1 MRGRVSGFFL
11 PFDAFPDKKGGLQSE
26 TAPSFSWLLV
36 SDFDDCDDP
45 VVAVNDD
52 DLITNNEVHVP
63 APLGMD
69 FDERRG
75 NLYHPDASW
84 HRGANADGEVDV
96 VYPRHIPAGQDCLSN
111 LRALLRCQVDAAAR
125 LALLRLTLLSLPLS
139 LLRRLAWLS
148 LLPGLPLL
156 RRLTGLALLTLLA
169 LRRLASGL
177 IALLLS
183 LATLLGLILLAL
195 LPLALLALWTLLGLT
210 GVLLALALA
219 LAALLSLTLLALL
232 ALALLRLTLL
242 ALVTP
247 LLLRLAVGLL
257 ASLRLTALLRLTLL
271 SLVLRAALALT
282 GATLIVAR
290 SCRAAFRLRTALRGG
305 GRISCGGHRSF
316 R

>member
-1 MRGRVSGFFL
+1 
-11 PFDAFPDKKGGLQSE
+11 
-26 TAPSFSWLLV
+26 LLV

-52 DLITNNEVHVP
+52 DLITNHEVHVP

-84 HRGANADGEVDV
+84 HRGADADGEVDV
-96 VYPRHIPAGQDCLSN
+96 VNPRHIPAGQDCLSDF
-111 LRALLRCQVDAAAR
+111 RALLRCQVDAAAR
-125 LALLRLTLLSLPLS
+125 LALLRLALLRLTLLSLPL
-139 LLRRLAWLS
+139 LRSLAWLS

-169 LRRLASGL
+169 LRRLTGGL

-183 LATLLGLILLAL
+183 LATLLGLA
-195 LPLALLALWTLLGLT
+195 
-210 GVLLALALA
+210 
-219 LAALLSLTLLALL
+219 LLALL

-242 ALVTP
+242 ALVTA
-247 LLLRLAVGLL
+247 LLRGASGLL

-271 SLVLRAALALT
+271 ALVLRTALALT
-282 GATLIVAR
+282 GATLVVAR
-290 SCRAAFRLRTALRGG
+290 SCRAAFRLRAALGAAAGFAARHVLG
-305 GRISCGGHRSF
+305 
-316 R
+316 